1 MSSEKEIRMGRDWAQ
16 ALEWVELEAV
26 IKRFLNV
33 ESQGNALRYYE
44 GAVQASSLAEQL
56 TAVSLLKET
65 IGSIPN
71 ASNSAVQQVQGKLAD
86 YHLRLSTTVGMLS
99 SARPVP
105 KKLHFVWVGGGIGA
119 IQGDYINVWKQMVG
133 PDGYSLNLW
142 YDSDGLLAHE
152 TNRVI
157 VESAK
162 ASGAMSAPQ
171 DMADTPNALANRYIE
186 RARALRQQMF
196 EHIQRVLGEGGS
208 ADQARI
214 DLLVSAYG
222 QDESTL
228 KALKARNLQSLEA
241 VGHKGILLRDIR
253 TQLSDQPLF
262 DIYERE
268 ISFRTNLAAA
278 SDITRLQALKIEGGT
293 YLDADLLPSLH
304 EKIGGVD
311 LTGFDAEARIGVM
324 QLLLD
329 HNPQLLPNRGSQYAD
344 KRRFVPADNND
355 ALTGFAKNVS
365 SLGDIFAPF
374 NDVLVSAD
382 GVRAGNKNSPH
393 QFTNHTPFNGLSN
406 ALLSAHAGSAALAA
420 IMNKIRNNYAFRDR
434 VVEQSK
440 KGHIS
445 LEDRNAFPE
454 LIIREMEKLYGP
466 ISDWGD
472 ALRAHDQFSQ
482 AVMNYDADGIK
493 FGAQSAIVMSGPSAV
508 SNGLS
513 DFVNEQLMASA
524 RQPISDRVDL
534 FDGFNLA
541 TEEETHHSWKDNAKT
556 EPDWFELETK
566 RIKEGFYN
574 NHYKGNVN
582 ELLNSRTLT
591 FKQGWPVIEGKPVLL
606 TSVLQQLLDDL
617 GEPFRRAMNDKLSG
631 DITFND
637 RIALDFETRQKI
649 LAQPASELPIS
660 IGAESFGSMNEALA
674 RIAGGKL
681 PAEQLSPLHR
691 VVFGGLFG
699 APTLDQEGFAPAW
712 KETVALAES
721 TQDRGL
727 FARYDLIEQTLFN
740 RRPAMFEAGHNAS
753 SLSGQVSE
761 NSRVLKAQALAEPLS
776 VRQWGEHVH
785 RIETATRNEYR
796 ASILRRGHSV
806 RERFF
811 QAGADS
817 VKQAPQELLVRG
829 SGDPGRRCYPL
840 ALVMAAALES
850 GHTTER
856 ALIGK
861 LAIANLTPDA
871 AETHALLHVLD
882 ELRGLPMSQFGEKT
896 AAVNLGVA
904 MQALEAKSSTG
915 SLMLNTDNHSMLV
928 SKVVEHGE
936 TSYRFYDPNFGLFAF
951 MRAEDLQQGIN
962 NFLQDDVIAR
972 LYGLGEMSNAS
983 FDVIDLNGSSIAEK
997 PLPSRVTVGDLLSR
1011 EQMVGGRSVE
1021 PWQHHAALRVRSL
1034 SENARLGDGLARLD
1048 AQGWARQIESATTRL
1063 QAEHQLSRDF
1073 VPVFESLKTSATG
1086 QREITLVNARD
1097 AGQTR
1102 RVVTDDLHLDTIKS
1116 HLTDIYQA
1124 LSVKAPRPGVVDPTD
1139 AGAVHTLNAG
1149 FAIQALLFAL
1159 KDRESSTNGT
1169 TALTSAVR
1177 LHGYL
1182 SYAQLTHGIVVDVVE
1197 LINLVRIAFTN
1208 SLLVAKTTS
1217 SVVINA
1223 LGHVANEGVG
1233 NILQLAAVGF
1243 DIYLLAN
1250 AENEAQIAQF
1260 ATQLAFDSAGLV
1272 AGLGGLGAS
1281 LVGAGTA
1288 AAFLGGASVILGGLA
1303 VGIGALVEGFSGIL
1317 ERARQVGKYLNLID
1331 QGYRSGGFS
1340 RIDDALCIS
1349 PYVVV
1354 THLDLG
1360 ARLLRYGG
1368 VLDIYAAIPHELHPP
1383 KGNPDRLLSISIRES
1398 LGYAYESTLPDAA
1411 DFDVVVLPCMPHCY
1425 FGFDYKALPGST
1437 SRREHFETALKLE
1450 YDSAGERQ
1458 FWFSFYRFPSEYVL
1472 HQLIPNYAETL
1483 INVVLDRRNRFL
1495 HVPKLPRELHN
1506 YLSYEILG
1514 RGGQCTMVLAEGV
1527 RAITL
1532 IKTTDAPSM
1541 AWALSATWLA
1551 ESDVKIEGA
1560 RVQLGA
1566 IQVHVPDQSPLLL
1579 QLDKQS
1585 YQVDWEQGSLLISE
1599 IAIGSGGNASAAQA
1613 SIRELARSMRLAGRY
1628 TTVRDFPVPYS
1639 DPLKP
1644 VYTTAQYDRNED
1656 RFLFVR
1662 GLDPAYQ
1669 KVACLGAI
1677 VDKYAYYYVP
1687 DDVLIWRTDVT
1698 TGQVNRIYRLMDPV
1712 PGSRISAFQELEG
1725 GLMRIVQKVVL
1736 RNGRDM
1742 KMTYLLG
1749 ANDLSLFSVIG
1760 ALTEG
1765 QKALLQRRNTV
1776 SLAYFFWDYELMVRN
1791 SKLAPFDAVS
1801 VVDYQ
1806 CAPLTSITYW
1816 HEDSR
1821 NPISLWLRRDDGLV
1835 IRPNLEADSGSLI
1848 LLNTQDADGDTF
1860 LFYDQ
1865 RHRSLY
1871 RQRVTAQNDEPSAS
1885 ATKILPHEVIEVFYQ
1900 EQRHIAL
1907 TQDGML
1913 FQLSRTDESQLV
1925 ALSGDWLAQAAAA
1938 AGDGFEWHVSVLAL
1952 AEALAADGF
1961 EVSGVQN
1968 VSGNAFLRVWCLGRR
1983 MLIADMR
1990 PNQSVQLLAQT
2001 PDKKAAWLWDSASGQ
2016 VYRQPFMEPE
2026 AFAAAFANGTRLLH
2040 RDRLPAMQR
2049 VAAQWSF
2056 TRIAP
2061 EGAGLRGLTREH
2073 VWIELFEGEA
2083 PRIVGVE
2090 SDFFFGLGTR
2100 QARENKLL
2108 QLIAGRSHAPVLTA
2122 GRFDDLFAWYDTSA
2136 RRLYYSTVQTN
2147 GHWPAYL
2154 GVRNGEIALLYNT
2167 ITHEVF
2173 SNRNGAWLVPDH
2185 DVWMYADTVSRTAQ
2199 VMTIQTR
2206 DNIED
2211 LLMLIPDGVTTLV
2224 LGLNGGMTCLISEAA
2239 WLRLDCLIIDFHQPA
2254 PRKRQLIVQLPPMD
2268 HWRITLAEGHLLLTD
2283 PDDGRSLVF
2292 RSVESAGAESRDT
2305 FELLINVSGDPL
2317 FVTLEDL
2324 MQDLEE
2330 GVSLELV
2337 KLLAKAVEA

>member
-1 MSSEKEIRMGRDWAQ
+1 MSELMQLPDTGQGFVTAIGLSGFSGDLGEFAGSEEHA
-16 ALEWVELEAV
+16 AL
-26 IKRFLNV
+26 N
-33 ESQGNALRYYE
+33 RYYT
-44 GAVQASSLAEQL
+44 AASESDRLSDQLAPAKLFLETLASLIRQKTGPMTDTLRKANADTKAYVARIEKTVAILAE
-56 TAVSLLKET
+56 VH
-65 IGSIPN
+65 P
-71 ASNSAVQQVQGKLAD
+71 
-86 YHLRLSTTVGMLS
+86 
-99 SARPVP
+99 PVP
-105 KKLHFVWVGGGIGA
+105 KNMHFVWVGGA
-119 IQGDYINVWKQMVG
+119 LFGDNQRDYFNIWKQVLSK
-133 PDGYSLNLW
+133 DGHTLNLW
-142 YDSDGLLAHE
+142 YDPDALMAFD
-152 TNRVI
+152 TNRI
-157 VESAK
+157 ITQAAK
-162 ASGAMSAPQ
+162 AHAMEAGGTELSSAAKLV
-171 DMADTPNALANRYIE
+171 DLIE
-186 RARALRQQMF
+186 KRVVVLRQQMF
-196 EHIQRVLGEGGS
+196 EHIKAAQKQGIK
-208 ADQARI
+208 ADDARI
-214 DLLVSAYG
+214 DLLVKAYG
-222 QDESTL
+222 QDRT
-228 KALKARNLQSLEA
+228 ALEAAKARYLESHLA
-241 VGHKGILLRDIR
+241 MAGEQVRVRDAR
-253 TQLSDQPLF
+253 AAFGSHFLWDV
-262 DIYERE
+262 YERE
-268 ISFRTNLAAA
+268 VSFRGNLAAA
-278 SDITRLQALKIEGGT
+278 SDVVRLQATSLEGGNYSDLD
-293 YLDADLLPSLH
+293 YLPLLVEQMGEVNIKAFSFEQKL
-304 EKIGGVD
+304 GV
-311 LTGFDAEARIGVM
+311 L

-329 HNPQLLPNRGSQYAD
+329 KNPTLMPGRDKSRYKSYAHHLP
-344 KRRFVPADNND
+344 PEHLE
-355 ALTGFAKNVS
+355 ALTRFAESNPEVA
-365 SLGDIFAPF
+365 DIFAATKGLTVPE
-374 NDVLVSAD
+374 SA
-382 GVRAGNKNSPH
+382 VRLGAPVGTEMNAFIMAHPES
-393 QFTNHTPFNGLSN
+393 GMVDSIMRRIWSN
-406 ALLSAHAGSAALAA
+406 YDILT
-420 IMNKIRNNYAFRDR
+420 K
-434 VVEQSK
+434 VEQELIASGK
-440 KGHIS
+440 QW
-445 LEDRNAFPE
+445 DRNAVIDIGGKIVGANNDRVTHSAAGR
-454 LIIREMEKLYGP
+454 LAYV
-466 ISDWGD
+466 S
-472 ALRAHDQFSQ
+472 ALADYHR
-482 AVMNYDADGIK
+482 DGIDPLARSTISMTGP
-493 FGAQSAIVMSGPSAV
+493 GAAIWGVE
-508 SNGLS
+508 
-513 DFVNEQLMASA
+513 DFMDAHCIAQKGAEVRERLRLVEIGYN
-524 RQPISDRVDL
+524 R
-534 FDGFNLA
+534 A
-541 TEEETHHSWKDNAKT
+541 TEEELISGWVENVK
-556 EPDWFELETK
+556 EPEQWLE
-566 RIKEGFYN
+566 KEQQN
-574 NHYKGNVN
+574 WRDDKYKARYTGNLA
-582 ELLNSRTLT
+582 ELLKGQTLT

-606 TSVLQQLLDDL
+606 TSVLQQLLEDL
-617 GEPFRRAMNDKLSG
+617 GEPFMRAMNEKLSG

-637 RIALDFETRQKI
+637 RFTLDFETRQQI
-649 LAQPASELPIS
+649 LAQPASKLPES
-660 IGAESFGSMNEALA
+660 IGAESLGNMNEALA

-699 APTLDQEGFAPAW
+699 AFTLDQEGFAPAW

-727 FARYDLIEQTLFN
+727 FARYELIEQTLFN
-740 RRPAMFEAGHNAS
+740 RRPAMFEAGRNAS
-753 SLSGQVSE
+753 SLSGQMPE

-785 RIETATRNEYR
+785 RIETATRNEYQ
-796 ASILRRGHSV
+796 ASILQRGHSV
-806 RERFF
+806 REGFF
-811 QAGADS
+811 QAGADA
-817 VKQAPQELLVRG
+817 VKQLPQELLVRG

-850 GHTTER
+850 GNTAER

-861 LAIANLTPDA
+861 LAIANLAPDA
-871 AETHALLHVLD
+871 AQTHALLHVLD
-882 ELRGLPMSQFGEKT
+882 ELRGIPMSQFGEKT
-896 AAVNLGVA
+896 AAVNLSAA
-904 MQALEAKSSTG
+904 MQALEAKTSTG

-928 SKVVEHGE
+928 SKVVEQGE
-936 TSYRFYDPNFGLFAF
+936 TSYRFYDPNFGLYAF
-951 MRAEDLQQGIN
+951 RRAEDLLQGIN
-962 NFLQDDVIAR
+962 NFLQDEVIAR
-972 LYGLGEMSNAS
+972 LYGLGEMSNLA

-997 PLPSRVTVGDLLSR
+997 SLPSRVTVGDLLRR
-1011 EQMVGGRSVE
+1011 EQMAGGRSIE
-1021 PWQHHAALRVRSL
+1021 PWQHHAALRARSL

-1048 AQGWARQIESATTRL
+1048 AQGWARQIESATIRL

-1073 VPVFESLKTSATG
+1073 VPVFESLKTGATG
-1086 QREITLVNARD
+1086 LREITLVNARD

-1102 RVVTDDLHLDTIKS
+1102 RVVTNDLLLDTIKS
-1116 HLTDIYQA
+1116 HLTDIYQT

-1159 KDRESSTNGT
+1159 KERESSEGGT

-1182 SYAQLTHGIVVDVVE
+1182 SYAQLTHGLVVDVVE
-1197 LINLVRIAFTN
+1197 LINLVRIAFTD
-1208 SLLVAKTTS
+1208 SLLVARTTS

-1260 ATQLAFDSAGLV
+1260 ATQLAFDSAGLA

-1281 LVGAGTA
+1281 LLGAGTA

-1317 ERARQVGKYLNLID
+1317 ERARQVGKYLNLIE

-1354 THLDLG
+1354 THLDLE

-1368 VLDIYAAIPHELHPP
+1368 ILNIYAAIPHALHPP
-1383 KGNPDRLLSISIRES
+1383 QGNPDRSLSISIRES
-1398 LGYAYESTLPDAA
+1398 LGYAYESAIPDAA

-1425 FGFDYKALPGST
+1425 FGFDYKALPFAT
-1437 SRREHFETALKLE
+1437 TRKEHFETALKLE
-1450 YDSAGERQ
+1450 NDSEGERQ

-1472 HQLIPNYAETL
+1472 HQLVPNYSQTL
-1483 INVVLDRRNRFL
+1483 ISVVLDRRNRFL

-1506 YLSYEILG
+1506 FLSYEILG
-1514 RGGQCTMVLAEGV
+1514 RGGQCTVMLAEGV

-1532 IKTTDAPSM
+1532 TKYDDAPSM
-1541 AWALSATWLA
+1541 SWALSATWLA

-1560 RVQLGA
+1560 HVQLGA
-1566 IQVHVPDQSPLLL
+1566 IHVHVPDKSPLLV

-1585 YQVDWEQGSLLISE
+1585 YQVDWEHGGLLISE
-1599 IAIGSGGNASAAQA
+1599 ISIGSGDNASAAQA
-1613 SIRELARSMRLAGRY
+1613 SLREHARSLRLAGRY
-1628 TTVRDFPVPYS
+1628 TAVRDFPVPYS
-1639 DPLKP
+1639 DPLEP

-1669 KVACLGAI
+1669 KAACLGAI

-1687 DDVLIWRTDVT
+1687 DEVLIWRTDVA

-1725 GLMRIVQKVVL
+1725 GLIRIVQKVVL

-1760 ALTEG
+1760 PLTEG
-1765 QKALLQRRNTV
+1765 QKALLQRKNTV
-1776 SLAYFFWDYELMVRN
+1776 SLSYFFWDYELMVHDE
-1791 SKLAPFDAVS
+1791 KLAPFDAVS

-1816 HEDSR
+1816 HDDSR
-1821 NPISLWLRRDDGLV
+1821 NPVNLWLRRDDGLV
-1835 IRPNLEADSGSLI
+1835 IRPNVEGGSGNLI

-1860 LFYDQ
+1860 LFFDQ
-1865 RHRSLY
+1865 LHRSLY
-1871 RQRVTAQNDEPSAS
+1871 RQRVTAQNDEPSAP
-1885 ATKILPHEVIEVFYQ
+1885 AAKILPHEVLEVFFQ

-1907 TQDGML
+1907 TRNGML
-1913 FQLSRTDESQLV
+1913 YQLSRTDESQLV
-1925 ALSGDWLAQAAAA
+1925 ALNKDWLAQAASA
-1938 AGDGFEWHVSVLAL
+1938 AGDGFEWHTSVVAL
-1952 AEALAADGF
+1952 AEETATDGF

-1968 VSGNAFLRVWCLGRR
+1968 VPGNAFLRVWCLERR

-1990 PNQSVQLLAQT
+1990 AGQSVQLLAQT
-2001 PDKKAAWLWDSASGQ
+2001 PDKKAAWLWDPASGQ

-2073 VWIELFEGEA
+2073 VWIELFEGDA

-2108 QLIAGRSHAPVLTA
+2108 QLIAGRFCAPVLTA
-2122 GRFDDLFAWYDTSA
+2122 GRFDDLFAWYDTGA
-2136 RRLYYSTVQTN
+2136 KRLYYSTVQTN

-2154 GVRNGEIALLYNT
+2154 GARDGEIALLHNT
-2167 ITHEVF
+2167 VTREVF

-2185 DVWMYADTVSRTAQ
+2185 DVWMHADTVSRTAQ

-2224 LGLNGGMTCLISEAA
+2224 LGLEGQMTCQISEAA

-2254 PRKRQLIVQLPPMD
+2254 PRQRQLLVQLPPMD

-2283 PDDGRSLVF
+2283 PDDGRSLIF
-2292 RSVESAGAESRDT
+2292 RNVESAGAASRNT
-2305 FELLINVSGDPL
+2305 FNLLINVSGDQL
-2317 FVTLEDL
+2317 FVTLEEL
-2324 MQDLEE
+2324 MLDLEE
-2330 GVSLELV
+2330 GVSLDLV
-2337 KLLAKAVEA
+2337 KLLEKALET

>member
-1 MSSEKEIRMGRDWAQ
+1 MSELMQLPDTGKDFVTAIGLSGFSGDLGEFAGSEEHA
-16 ALEWVELEAV
+16 A
-26 IKRFLNV
+26 FN
-33 ESQGNALRYYE
+33 RYYK
-44 GAVQASSLAEQL
+44 AASES
-56 TAVSLLKET
+56 
-65 IGSIPN
+65 
-71 ASNSAVQQVQGKLAD
+71 D
-86 YHLRLSTTVGMLS
+86 RLSDQLAPAKLFLETLASLIRKKTGSMTDTLRKANADTKAYVARIEKTVAIL
-99 SARPVP
+99 ANVHPPVP
-105 KKLHFVWVGGGIGA
+105 KNMHFVWVGGA
-119 IQGDYINVWKQMVG
+119 LFGDNQRDYFNIWKQVLSK
-133 PDGYSLNLW
+133 DGYTLNLW
-142 YDSDGLLAHE
+142 YDPDALMAFD
-152 TNRVI
+152 TNRI
-157 VESAK
+157 ITQAAKAHAMESGGADLTRLKDLFELVES
-162 ASGAMSAPQ
+162 
-171 DMADTPNALANRYIE
+171 RVVV
-186 RARALRQQMF
+186 LRRQMF
-196 EHIQRVLGEGGS
+196 EHVNAVQQRGGKG
-208 ADQARI
+208 DDARI
-214 DLLVSAYG
+214 DLLVNAYG
-222 QDESTL
+222 QDRVTLEGARARYLESHL
-228 KALKARNLQSLEA
+228 AMAGEHVRVRDARAAFSSHFLWD
-241 VGHKGILLRDIR
+241 V
-253 TQLSDQPLF
+253 
-262 DIYERE
+262 YERE
-268 ISFRTNLAAA
+268 VSFRGNLAAA
-278 SDITRLQALKIEGGT
+278 SDVIRLQAQVLEGGT
-293 YLDADLLPSLH
+293 YSDLDYLPLLVEEL
-304 EKIGGVD
+304 GGVD
-311 LTGFDAEARIGVM
+311 ISKYSFSQKLGVL
-324 QLLLD
+324 QLLLNG
-329 HNPQLLPNRGSQYAD
+329 NPALMPKRDKNRYKSQIGSIPVED
-344 KRRFVPADNND
+344 RE
-355 ALTGFAKNVS
+355 ALVKFSESGPGV
-365 SLGDIFAPF
+365 LDIFAATKGLTVPQ
-374 NDVLVSAD
+374 D
-382 GVRAGNKNSPH
+382 GVRLGTALGNKEMNAFIMAHPESGMVH
-393 QFTNHTPFNGLSN
+393 SIMKRIRSNYDLLLDVEQKIINTGAHWDSGLAGQFAQEILQRESELTHRPLDYTNPNIPK
-406 ALLSAHAGSAALAA
+406 LLDAIGNYHRDGIYPQAGGTILLTGPGAA
-420 IMNKIRNNYAFRDR
+420 IWGMDDFIQAHCVPDAMAQLKD
-434 VVEQSK
+434 Q
-440 KGHIS
+440 
-445 LEDRNAFPE
+445 L
-454 LIIREMEKLYGP
+454 KLDTGYN
-466 ISDWGD
+466 
-472 ALRAHDQFSQ
+472 R
-482 AVMNYDADGIK
+482 
-493 FGAQSAIVMSGPSAV
+493 
-508 SNGLS
+508 
-513 DFVNEQLMASA
+513 
-524 RQPISDRVDL
+524 
-534 FDGFNLA
+534 A
-541 TEEETHHSWKDNAKT
+541 TEEETISGWVDNVT
-556 EPDWFELETK
+556 ELDEWVS
-566 RIKEGFYN
+566 KEQQNWRDGK
-574 NHYKGNVN
+574 YKARYTGNLA
-582 ELLNSRTLT
+582 ELLKGQTLT
-591 FKQGWPVIEGKPVLL
+591 FNQGWPVIEGKPVLL

-617 GEPFRRAMNDKLSG
+617 GEPFMRAMNKKFIG
-631 DITFND
+631 DITFKD
-637 RIALDFETRQKI
+637 RIALDFETRQQI
-649 LAQPASELPIS
+649 LAQPASTLPES
-660 IGAESFGSMNEALA
+660 IGAESLGNMNEALA

-681 PAEQLSPLHR
+681 SAEQLSPLHR

-699 APTLDQEGFAPAW
+699 ATTLDQEGFAPAW
-712 KETVALAES
+712 KETVVLAES

-727 FARYDLIEQTLFN
+727 FARYELIEQTLFN

-753 SLSGQVSE
+753 PLSGQVLE
-761 NSRVLKAQALAEPLS
+761 NSRILKARALAEPLS

-785 RIETATRNEYR
+785 RIETATRNEYQ
-796 ASILRRGHSV
+796 ASILQKGHLV

-811 QAGADS
+811 QAGADA
-817 VKQAPQELLVRG
+817 VKQLPQELLVRG

-850 GHTTER
+850 GNTAER

-882 ELRGLPMSQFGEKT
+882 ELRGIPMSQFGEKT
-896 AAVNLGVA
+896 AAVNLSAV
-904 MQALEAKSSTG
+904 MQALEAKTSTG

-928 SKVVEHGE
+928 SKIVEPGE
-936 TSYRFYDPNFGLFAF
+936 TSYRFYDPNFGLYAF
-951 MRAEDLQQGIN
+951 RRAEALQQGIN
-962 NFLQDDVIAR
+962 NFLQDKGIAR
-972 LYGLGEMSNAS
+972 LYGLGEMSNLA

-997 PLPSRVTVGDLLSR
+997 TLPSRVTVGDLLR
-1011 EQMVGGRSVE
+1011 RKQMAGGRSIE
-1021 PWQHHAALRVRSL
+1021 PWQHHAALRARSL
-1034 SENARLGDGLARLD
+1034 SENARLGDGLTRLD
-1048 AQGWARQIESATTRL
+1048 ARGWARQIESATIRL

-1073 VPVFESLKTSATG
+1073 VPVFESLKTGATG

-1102 RVVTDDLHLDTIKS
+1102 RVVTNDLLLDTIKS
-1116 HLTDIYQA
+1116 HLTDIYQT

-1139 AGAVHTLNAG
+1139 VGAVHTLNAG

-1159 KDRESSTNGT
+1159 KDRESADGGT

-1182 SYAQLTHGIVVDVVE
+1182 SYAQLTHGLVVDVVE
-1197 LINLVRIAFTN
+1197 LINLVRIAFTD
-1208 SLLVAKTTS
+1208 SLLVARTTS

-1354 THLDLG
+1354 THLDLD

-1368 VLDIYAAIPHELHPP
+1368 MLNIYAAIPHALHPP
-1383 KGNPDRLLSISIRES
+1383 QGNPDRSLSISIRES
-1398 LGYAYESTLPDAA
+1398 LGYAYESAIPDAA

-1425 FGFDYKALPGST
+1425 FGFDYKALPLST
-1437 SRREHFETALKLE
+1437 TRREHLETALKLE
-1450 YDSAGERQ
+1450 NDSEGERQ

-1472 HQLIPNYAETL
+1472 HQLVPNYSQTL

-1506 YLSYEILG
+1506 FLSYEILG
-1514 RGGQCTMVLAEGV
+1514 RGGQCTVMLAEGV

-1532 IKTTDAPSM
+1532 IKYDDAPSM
-1541 AWALSATWLA
+1541 SWALSATWLA

-1566 IQVHVPDQSPLLL
+1566 IQVHVPDKSPLLV

-1585 YQVDWEQGSLLISE
+1585 YQVDWERGSLLISE
-1599 IAIGSGGNASAAQA
+1599 ISIGSGDNASAAQA
-1613 SIRELARSMRLAGRY
+1613 SLREHARSLRLAGRY

-1639 DPLKP
+1639 DPLEP

-1669 KVACLGAI
+1669 KAACLGAI

-1687 DDVLIWRTDVT
+1687 DEVLIWRTDVA

-1725 GLMRIVQKVVL
+1725 GLIRIVQKVVL

-1760 ALTEG
+1760 PLTEG
-1765 QKALLQRRNTV
+1765 QKALLQRKNTV
-1776 SLAYFFWDYELMVRN
+1776 SLAYFFWDYELVVRDE
-1791 SKLAPFDAVS
+1791 KLAPFDAVS

-1816 HEDSR
+1816 HDDSR
-1821 NPISLWLRRDDGLV
+1821 NPINLWLRRDDGLV
-1835 IRPNLEADSGSLI
+1835 IRPNVGASSGNLI

-1860 LFYDQ
+1860 LFFDQ
-1865 RHRSLY
+1865 LHRSLY
-1871 RQRVTAQNDEPSAS
+1871 RQRVTAQNDEPSAP
-1885 ATKILPHEVIEVFYQ
+1885 ATKILPHEVVEVFFQ

-1907 TQDGML
+1907 TRNGML
-1913 FQLSRTDESQLV
+1913 YQLSRTDESQLV
-1925 ALSGDWLAQAAAA
+1925 ALNKDWLAQAASA
-1938 AGDGFEWHVSVLAL
+1938 AGDGFEWHTSVVAL
-1952 AEALAADGF
+1952 AEETATDGF

-1968 VSGNAFLRVWCLGRR
+1968 VPGNAFLRVWCLERR
-1983 MLIADMR
+1983 MLIADMSAG
-1990 PNQSVQLLAQT
+1990 QSVQLLAQT
-2001 PDKKAAWLWDSASGQ
+2001 PDKKAAWLWDPASGQ

-2026 AFAAAFANGTRLLH
+2026 SFAAAFANGTRLLH

-2073 VWIELFEGEA
+2073 VWIELFEGDA

-2108 QLIAGRSHAPVLTA
+2108 QLIAGRSCAPVLTA
-2122 GRFDDLFAWYDTSA
+2122 GRFDDLFAWYDTGA
-2136 RRLYYSTVQTN
+2136 KRLYYSTVQTN
-2147 GHWPAYL
+2147 GNWPAYL
-2154 GVRNGEIALLYNT
+2154 GARDGEIALLHNT
-2167 ITHEVF
+2167 VTREVF

-2185 DVWMYADTVSRTAQ
+2185 DVWMHADMVRRTAQ

-2224 LGLNGGMTCLISEAA
+2224 LGLEGQMTCQISEAA
-2239 WLRLDCLIIDFHQPA
+2239 WLRLDSLIIDFHQPA
-2254 PRKRQLIVQLPPMD
+2254 PRRRQLLLQLPPMD

-2283 PDDGRSLVF
+2283 PDDGRSLIF
-2292 RSVESAGAESRDT
+2292 RNVESAGAVSRDT
-2305 FELLINVSGDPL
+2305 FNLLINVSGNQL
-2317 FVTLEDL
+2317 FVTLEEL
-2324 MQDLEE
+2324 MLDLEQ
-2330 GVSLELV
+2330 GVSLDLV
-2337 KLLAKAVEA
+2337 KLLEKALKT